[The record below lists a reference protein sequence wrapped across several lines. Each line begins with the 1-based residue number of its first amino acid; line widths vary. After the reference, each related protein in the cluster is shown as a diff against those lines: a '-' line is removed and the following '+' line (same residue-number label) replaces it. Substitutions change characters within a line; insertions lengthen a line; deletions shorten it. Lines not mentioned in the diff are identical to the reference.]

1 MFDQVLGGVGSMYV
15 GVMVSIGVL
24 NVSFSD
30 MVCVGL
36 LNLLMLMGLVEMYV
50 QSVGGYWICYLFD
63 GIYFDSV
70 GQVMYYGNCYCDS
83 YGNEVLQNG
92 FGVVLLQEVGKLF
105 VIGMFFVVIELQV
118 QLMY

>member
-1 MFDQVLGGVGSMYV
+1 MYV

-50 QSVGGYWICYLFD
+50 
-63 GIYFDSV
+63 
-70 GQVMYYGNCYCDS
+70 
-83 YGNEVLQNG
+83 
-92 FGVVLLQEVGKLF
+92 
-105 VIGMFFVVIELQV
+105 
-118 QLMY
+118 